1 MSASTEAS
9 FHRVSSRSAIGLLSF
24 LAPRLRL
31 AGRRQRVGSITVWD
45 GQAGFRLPMVSRNC
59 FRLGVYV
66 TFRRGPDD
74 DDPDAPPPAAAA
86 RPAPSGVANGP
97 GDLCGD

>member
-9 FHRVSSRSAIGLLSF
+9 FHHASSRTARGLLSS
-24 LAPRLRL
+24 LTPRLRL
-31 AGRRQRVGSITVWD
+31 AVCKQRVGAITVWD
-45 GQAGFRLPMVSRNC
+45 GQAGFRLPAVGRNC

-74 DDPDAPPPAAAA
+74 DDPDGRPPAAAA
-86 RPAPSGVANGP
+86 RPAPPGV
-97 GDLCGD
+97 GDGRSAGQG

>member
-9 FHRVSSRSAIGLLSF
+9 FHHVSSRTAMGLLSF
-24 LAPRLRL
+24 LAPRLRI
-31 AGRRQRVGSITVWD
+31 AGRRQRVGAITVWD
-45 GQAGFRLPMVSRNC
+45 GQAGFRLPSAGRNC

-74 DDPDAPPPAAAA
+74 DDPDGRPPAAAA
-86 RPAPSGVANGP
+86 RPASSSVEDG
-97 GDLCGD
+97 

>member
-9 FHRVSSRSAIGLLSF
+9 FHRVSSRTAMDLLSS
-24 LAPRLRL
+24 LTPRLRL
-31 AGRRQRVGSITVWD
+31 AGRRQRVGAVTVWD
-45 GQAGFRLPMVSRNC
+45 GQAGFRLPSAGRNC

-74 DDPDAPPPAAAA
+74 DDPDGRPPAAAA
-86 RPAPSGVANGP
+86 RPAPPGV
-97 GDLCGD
+97 GDGGGD

>member
-9 FHRVSSRSAIGLLSF
+9 FHRVSSRSAIGLLNF
-24 LAPRLRL
+24 FAPRLQL
-31 AGRRQRVGSITVWD
+31 AGRRQRVGVITVWD
-45 GQAGFRLPMVSRNC
+45 GQAGFRLPAVGRNC

-74 DDPDAPPPAAAA
+74 DDPDGRPPAAAA
-86 RPAPSGVANGP
+86 RPAPPGV
-97 GDLCGD
+97 GDGCGN